1 MKKGLLSLLALALTV
16 VGCQNY
22 DDQFDTLTTLIEELQ
37 TEVEGLPDVTSQ
49 ITQLQNTVAGLATAA
64 SVQSLQNDVDGLATA
79 SALTEG
85 LDDLQEQIDDILAA
99 LDGVATQEDLDAIND
114 ELADIQADLDD
125 LLEAN
130 STINQD
136 VVVRNL
142 ATLKYA
148 ESLIATGTDAPAVI
162 VNGNVIFDIDETD
175 FDAGQVARANDV
187 AAKLSTVLGSVT
199 VTNTFTPATKLTFS
213 ELSFVDAALTITG
226 DTNLADG
233 DTENDEL
240 ATITGDLTISD
251 VTGSLNLSDL
261 TSAANITVP
270 TGVSEL
276 FFGSVEADSF
286 STTGSATGELQLFA
300 ATTVDAGESVV
311 NHLYAPQAGDVDV
324 KISSAVTETIIN
336 AERASTIDLTGN
348 LAAGKVLTLT
358 GTDSTIVHVDALTA
372 VGTITSNKLG
382 QLHVNALASAAH
394 IDSDA
399 VVAALGAL
407 ASVSNGIEMH
417 GITNFNAPVLV
428 ASGNVSIT
436 AATDITIKNLGSSYV
451 FGAPNATDLTISA
464 LGDQV
469 SFEMTG
475 VGYNFGK
482 LTDLTVTGIA
492 DSTPSITSQTNVVS
506 SSSAVLANVTVS
518 GMINEVSLTNGTK
531 LAAISTDGNIRDITI
546 SGGGT
551 DLTALTL
558 GHEHIEGSDAASLNV
573 SGNSKL
579 GSLVTS
585 SLDEIGHIT
594 IEDNASLTSF
604 DLSSFVTLP
613 ILGNYTI
620 TLDDNNLPGNYVEA
634 TVKVT
639 TTDERVERIRSASL
653 NTLKPAMDAAAAN
666 SSVGYT
672 FAGEILSSVTTST
685 PSNIN
690 DDIVATSTNTSTLE
704 DILNTAVGTSPINTS
719 TKVTGTFVDDD
730 FTYVETL

>member
-162 VNGNVIFDIDETD
+162 VNGNVIFDIDESD

-336 AERASTIDLTGN
+336 AERAGTIDLTGN

-417 GITNFNAPVLV
+417 GITDFNAPALDV
-428 ASGNVSIT
+428 SGVVSVSV
-436 AATDITIKNLGSSYV
+436 ATDITVKDVSSGYD
-451 FGAPNATDLTISA
+451 FGAPKATDLTISA
-464 LGDQV
+464 LADTNE
-469 SFEMTG
+469 FETTG
-475 VGYNFGK
+475 SGYDFGK
-482 LTDLTVTGIA
+482 LTDLTVTGVA

-506 SSSAVLANVTVS
+506 SSSAVLANVTVN

-531 LAAISTDGNIRDITI
+531 LAAISTDGFIRDITI

-551 DLTALTL
+551 ALTALSL

-573 SGNSKL
+573 SGNS
-579 GSLVTS
+579 SLASLETT
-585 SLDEIGHIT
+585 SLDELGTIT
-594 IEDNASLTSF
+594 IEDNAALASF
-604 DLSSFVTLP
+604 NLSSFTTLP
-613 ILGNYTI
+613 QLGSYVI
-620 TLDDNNLPGNYVEA
+620 TLDDNNLAGNYVEA
-634 TVKVT
+634 TVVVT
-639 TTDERVERIRSASL
+639 TTAARIERIRSASL
-653 NTLKPAMDAAAAN
+653 VTLKPIMALAAASAAVN
-666 SSVGYT
+666 YSFS
-672 FAGEILSSVTTST
+672 GEILSSVTTST
-685 PSNIN
+685 RSNVN
-690 DDIVATSTNTSTLE
+690 DDIVATSTNTSTL
-704 DILNTAVGTSPINTS
+704 DYLINNIYNVS
-719 TKVTGTFVDDD
+719 TIATGTLEESD
-730 FTYVETL
+730 FTLVETL

>member
-22 DDQFDTLTTLIEELQ
+22 DDQFDELTTLVEQLQ
-37 TEVEGLPDVTSQ
+37 ADVQGLPDVTSQ
-49 ITQLQNTVAGLATAA
+49 VTALQNTVNGLATAA
-64 SVQSLQNDVDGLATA
+64 SVSALQSDVDGLATA
-79 SALTEG
+79 SALTDG
-85 LDDLQEQIDDILAA
+85 LANLQGQIDDILDA
-99 LDGVATQEDLDAIND
+99 LGGVATQEDLDAIND

-162 VNGNVIFDIDETD
+162 VNGNVIFDIDESD

-213 ELSFVDAALTITG
+213 ELSFVDAALTIAG

-233 DTENDEL
+233 DTENDNL

-286 STTGSATGELQLFA
+286 STTGSATGELQLFS

-336 AERASTIDLTGN
+336 AERAGTIDLTGN

-417 GITNFNAPVLV
+417 GITNFNAPVLDV
-428 ASGNVSIT
+428 SGVVSVSV
-436 AATDITIKNLGSSYV
+436 ATDITVKDVSSGYD
-451 FGAPNATDLTISA
+451 FGAPKATDLTISA
-464 LGDQV
+464 LADTNE
-469 SFEMTG
+469 FETTG
-475 VGYNFGK
+475 SGYDFGK
-482 LTDLTVTGIA
+482 LTDLTVTGVA

-506 SSSAVLANVTVS
+506 SSSAVLANVTVD

-531 LAAISTDGNIRDITI
+531 LAAISTDGFIRDITI

-551 DLTALTL
+551 ALTALSL

-573 SGNSKL
+573 SGNS
-579 GSLVTS
+579 SLASLETT
-585 SLDEIGHIT
+585 SLDELGTIT
-594 IEDNASLTSF
+594 IEDNAALASF
-604 DLSSFVTLP
+604 NLSSFTTLP
-613 ILGNYTI
+613 QLGSYVI
-620 TLDDNNLPGNYVEA
+620 TLDDNNLAGNYVEA
-634 TVKVT
+634 TVVVT
-639 TTDERVERIRSASL
+639 TTAARIERIRSASL
-653 NTLKPAMDAAAAN
+653 VTLKPIMALAAASAAVN
-666 SSVGYT
+666 YSFS
-672 FAGEILSSVTTST
+672 GEILSSVTTST
-685 PSNIN
+685 RSNVN
-690 DDIVATSTNTSTLE
+690 DDIVATSTNTSTL
-704 DILNTAVGTSPINTS
+704 DYLINNIYNVS
-719 TKVTGTFVDDD
+719 TIATGTLEESD
-730 FTYVETL
+730 FTLVETL

>member
-1 MKKGLLSLLALALTV
+1 MTH
-16 VGCQNY
+16 
-22 DDQFDTLTTLIEELQ
+22 
-37 TEVEGLPDVTSQ
+37 VTSQ

-130 STINQD
+130 STINQSIT
-136 VVVRNL
+136 VRNL
-142 ATLKYA
+142 ATLQYV
-148 ESLIATGTDAPAVI
+148 ESLISTGTDAPNVI
-162 VNGNVIFDIDETD
+162 VNGNVTFEVDASD
-175 FDAGQVARANDV
+175 FTPAQVVRVNDV
-187 AAKLSTVLGSVT
+187 AAKIATVLGTVD
-199 VTNTFTPATKLTFS
+199 VTNTFSPTTALNFAA
-213 ELSFVDAALTITG
+213 LSFVDSGTTISG
-226 DTNLADG
+226 PTNLADG
-233 DTENDEL
+233 DTTNDVL
-240 ATITGDLTISD
+240 ATITGDLTITN
-251 VTGSLNLSDL
+251 VTGDLNLSGL

-270 TGVSEL
+270 TSVSKL
-276 FFGSVEADSF
+276 LFGSVEADTF
-286 STTGSATGELQLFA
+286 STTGSATGELQLFK
-300 ATTVDAGESVV
+300 ATQVDGGDSVV
-311 NHLYAPQAGDVDV
+311 SHLYAPLATDVDV
-324 KISSAVTETIIN
+324 KISSAASNTIIN
-336 AERASTIDLTGN
+336 TPKAATIDLTGN
-348 LAAGKVLTLT
+348 SAASKELTIT
-358 GTDSTIVHVDALTA
+358 GTSTTIVHVDALTA
-372 VGTITSNKLG
+372 IGTITTNKLS
-382 QLHVNALASAAH
+382 QLHVGKLASAARL
-394 IDSDA
+394 DSDA
-399 VVAALGAL
+399 VVANLAKL

-417 GITNFNAPVLV
+417 GITDFNAPVLV

-436 AATDITIKNLGSSYV
+436 VATDITIKNVGSSYV
-451 FGAPNATDLTISA
+451 FGAPKATDLTISA
-464 LGDQV
+464 LGDQT

-506 SSSAVLANVTVS
+506 SSSAVLANVTVN

-551 DLTALTL
+551 ALTALTL

-685 PSNIN
+685 RSNIN
-690 DDIVATSTNTSTLE
+690 NDIVATSTNTSTLE